1 MDPAAMCRSGAVHP
15 LSDSLTAIKITG
27 GSLMHYCSKTSVLA
41 FLHVVLAV
49 GFVLTFKTATPQTD
63 TVPSETP
70 RPCIVVSEIEDS
82 SVLTNTVVALKMR
95 DGRRLR
101 MHLEN
106 SCPQLKFHGHFA
118 FRAQK
123 GQLCVGRDILIARS
137 GEPCRIIDIETTAEA
152 G

>member
-1 MDPAAMCRSGAVHP
+1 MCRSATVHT
-15 LSDSLTAIKITG
+15 LYDSLMAVKTAG
-27 GSLMHYCSKTSVLA
+27 GPLMRYFSKSCRPA
-41 FLHVVLAV
+41 FFRVVLVV
-49 GFVLTFKTATPQTD
+49 GLVLSVETATPQTE

-70 RPCIVVSEIEDS
+70 QPCIVISEIEES
-82 SVLTNTVVALKMR
+82 LVLTNTVVALKMR

-118 FRAQK
+118 FRAQR
-123 GQLCVGRDILIARS
+123 GRLCVGRDMLIARS
-137 GEPCRIIDIETTAEA
+137 GEPCRIIDIETAAET

>member
-1 MDPAAMCRSGAVHP
+1 MCRSATVHTF
-15 LSDSLTAIKITG
+15 SDSLMAVKTTG
-27 GSLMHYCSKTSVLA
+27 GPVMRYFSKSFRLA
-41 FLHVVLAV
+41 FFRVVLVV
-49 GFVLTFKTATPQTD
+49 GFVLTVETATPQTD
-63 TVPSETP
+63 TVPSEMP
-70 RPCIVVSEIEDS
+70 QPCIVVSEIEDS

-95 DGRRLR
+95 DGQRLR

-123 GQLCVGRDILIARS
+123 GQLCVGRDMLISRS
-137 GEPCRIIDIETTAEA
+137 GEPCRIIDIETAAET

>member
-1 MDPAAMCRSGAVHP
+1 MCRSAAVHT
-15 LSDSLTAIKITG
+15 LSDSLMAVKTTG
-27 GSLMHYCSKTSVLA
+27 GPLMRYFSKPCRLA
-41 FLHVVLAV
+41 FSRAVLVVGL
-49 GFVLTFKTATPQTD
+49 VLTVETAMPQTD

-70 RPCIVVSEIEDS
+70 PPCIVVSEIEDS

-101 MHLEN
+101 MQLEN

-123 GQLCVGRDILIARS
+123 GQLCVGRDMLIARS
-137 GEPCRIIDIETTAEA
+137 GEPCRIIDIETAAET